1 MISMSKEYRIA
12 ILMDTYGNLLTDKQR
27 DFMELYYYEDLSL
40 SEIAEHEK
48 ITRQGVYDSIKR
60 AEQTLSD
67 LEQKL
72 CVVKK
77 LMKFRKLLED
87 INALA
92 QNINDL
98 NISLG
103 HSENIKLSSEILE
116 LVKQGDD
123 IL

>member
-1 MISMSKEYRIA
+1 MSKEYRIA

-72 CVVKK
+72 GIVEKLVKC
-77 LMKFRKLLED
+77 RKLFEN
-87 INALA
+87 INTIA
-92 QNINDL
+92 QNLNDL

-116 LVKQGDD
+116 LVKQSDD

>member
-72 CVVKK
+72 GIVEKLVKC
-77 LMKFRKLLED
+77 RKLFEN
-87 INALA
+87 INTIA
-92 QNINDL
+92 QNLNDL

-116 LVKQGDD
+116 LVKQSDD